1 MNTLVVLKSRI
12 QNTIPEEVLL
22 SPSWLELN
30 LLVISCPS
38 SKVRQGY
45 HLLFCEIITSSGPET
60 RLREQIIIL
69 LLINAKVWWWTHF
82 SHRNSHSLCCLL
94 CALSLKKIQYTA
106 RAYRTVHFF
115 VRERGGVV
123 SCWTSLNSLLSYF
136 SKKPTNW
143 SWSSVFIW
151 VLWKIGCSRCTWK
164 VEPLCAACCTTAA
177 DNSERCWAFLWRN
190 NSSFK

>member
-1 MNTLVVLKSRI
+1 LETKKAEQNYCEVVAVPTSGETQLYTGAVLMNTLVVLKSRI

-69 LLINAKVWWWTHF
+69 LLINAKV
-82 SHRNSHSLCCLL
+82 
-94 CALSLKKIQYTA
+94 
-106 RAYRTVHFF
+106 
-115 VRERGGVV
+115 
-123 SCWTSLNSLLSYF
+123 
-136 SKKPTNW
+136 
-143 SWSSVFIW
+143 
-151 VLWKIGCSRCTWK
+151 
-164 VEPLCAACCTTAA
+164 
-177 DNSERCWAFLWRN
+177 
-190 NSSFK
+190 